1 MTEKSDSEFQSDS
14 PLQFPCEF
22 PIKVFGNT
30 SDEFEI
36 EVLTIIRK
44 HVPDLSENALRTRPS
59 KDGKYLAL
67 TIKITAQSKA
77 QLDDI
82 YRELSA
88 NPHVL
93 MAL

>member
-1 MTEKSDSEFQSDS
+1 MTQEPES
-14 PLQFPCEF
+14 PFQFPCEF
-22 PIKVFGNT
+22 QIKVFGNT
-30 SDEFEI
+30 SDQFEL

-44 HVPDLSENALRTRPS
+44 HVQDLREDALRVRPS
-59 KDGKYLAL
+59 KDGKYLAI
-67 TIKITAQSKA
+67 TIKINAQSKA

-93 MAL
+93 IAL

>member
-1 MTEKSDSEFQSDS
+1 MTQKTEPQS

-22 PIKVFGNT
+22 MIKVFGHA
-30 SDEFEI
+30 SDQFEL

-44 HVPDLSENALRTRPS
+44 HVQDLRENALSVRPS

-67 TIKITAQSKA
+67 TIKINAESKD

-82 YRELSA
+82 YRDLSR
-88 NPHVL
+88 NPHIL

>member
-1 MTEKSDSEFQSDS
+1 MSDTSKPESVF
-14 PLQFPCEF
+14 QFPCDF
-22 PIKVFGNT
+22 TIKVFGKA
-30 SDEFEI
+30 SDQFEM

-44 HVPDLSENALRTRPS
+44 HVESLRENALASRLS

-67 TIKITAQSKA
+67 SVTVMARDKE

-82 YRELSA
+82 YRDLTA
-88 NPHVL
+88 NPLVL

>member
-1 MTEKSDSEFQSDS
+1 MTQKAES
-14 PLQFPCEF
+14 PFQFPCEF
-22 PIKVFGNT
+22 IIKVFGNA
-30 SDEFEI
+30 SAEFEL

-44 HVPDLSENALRTRPS
+44 HILDLHENAINCRSS

-67 TIKITAQSKA
+67 TIKITAQSKQ

-82 YRELSA
+82 YRDLSA

-93 MAL
+93 IAL

>member
-1 MTEKSDSEFQSDS
+1 MADTEKPASAF
-14 PLQFPCEF
+14 QFPCDF
-22 PIKVFGNT
+22 VIKVFGHA
-30 SDEFEI
+30 SDEFEL

-44 HVPDLSENALRTRPS
+44 HVDDLRENALASRLS

-67 TIKITAQSKA
+67 SITVTARDKY

-82 YRELSA
+82 YRDLTA
-88 NPHVL
+88 NSHVL

>member
-1 MTEKSDSEFQSDS
+1 MTEKTDSLF
-14 PLQFPCEF
+14 LFPCEF
-22 PIKVFGNT
+22 LIKVFGNA
-30 SDEFEI
+30 SDQFEL

-44 HVPDLSENALRTRPS
+44 HVDDLREDALASRPS

-67 TIKITAQSKA
+67 TIKIMAQDRA
-77 QLDDI
+77 QLDAI
-82 YRELSA
+82 YRDLSS

>member
-1 MTEKSDSEFQSDS
+1 MTNTPNSES

-22 PIKVFGNT
+22 LIKVFGLA
-30 SDEFEI
+30 SDQFEL

-44 HVPDLSENALRTRPS
+44 HVQDLKEDALRVRPS
-59 KDGKYLAL
+59 KDGKYLAI
-67 TIKITAQSKA
+67 TIKINAQSKA

-82 YRELSA
+82 YRDLSA

>member
-1 MTEKSDSEFQSDS
+1 MTDTHDS
-14 PLQFPCEF
+14 PFQFPCEF
-22 PIKVFGNT
+22 LIKVFGQA
-30 SDEFEI
+30 SDQFEL

-44 HVPDLSENALRTRPS
+44 HIPELRENALVCRPS
-59 KDGKYLAL
+59 KDGKYLAI
-67 TIKITAQSKA
+67 TITITAESKA

-82 YRELSA
+82 YRDLSA

>member
-1 MTEKSDSEFQSDS
+1 MAEEPES
-14 PLQFPCEF
+14 PFQFPCEF
-22 PIKVFGNT
+22 MIKIFGHA
-30 SDEFEI
+30 SDQFEL
-36 EVLTIIRK
+36 EVLSIIRK
-44 HVPDLSENALRTRPS
+44 HVKDLRENAISVRHS

-67 TIKITAQSKA
+67 TIKITAQSKN

-88 NPHVL
+88 NPQVL

>member
-1 MTEKSDSEFQSDS
+1 MTTESES

-22 PIKVFGNT
+22 LIKVFGNA
-30 SDEFEI
+30 SDQFEL

-44 HVPDLSENALRTRPS
+44 HVQDLREDALRVRPS
-59 KDGKYLAL
+59 KDGKYLAI
-67 TIKITAQSKA
+67 TIKINAQSKV

-82 YRELSA
+82 YRDLSG

>member
-1 MTEKSDSEFQSDS
+1 MDKYEEPESAF
-14 PLQFPCEF
+14 QFPCEF
-22 PIKVFGNT
+22 MIKIFGKA
-30 SDEFEI
+30 SSQFEL

-44 HVPDLSENALRTRPS
+44 HIQDLKENAISCRPS
-59 KDGKYLAL
+59 KDGKYMAL
-67 TIKITAQSKA
+67 TIKITAESKS

-82 YRELSA
+82 YRDLSS